1 MKAKIDAFHQSLEPC
16 EELVGEREVKKAT
29 HDNVQS
35 IKKAL
40 YVFPRP
46 ISKTYVMQKVFI
58 DPIVVDFV
66 LKSINSQIQN

>member
-1 MKAKIDAFHQSLEPC
+1 MKAKIDTLHQSLEPC
-16 EELVGEREVKKAT
+16 EELVGEGKMEKTT
-29 HDNVQS
+29 HDIVQS

-58 DPIVVDFV
+58 DPIVVDVV
-66 LKSINSQIQN
+66 LESINSQI